1 MIELFF
7 EFLMIGAMSFG
18 GGYGTLSM
26 IENSAVIRRGWL
38 TSSQLHELIAISEV
52 TPGPIA
58 LNAASFTGYS
68 VGGPPGAVVATI
80 GCILPSCAAAAV
92 LVSFFSKHQNHP
104 IIASVMKVIKAAVCA
119 MIFSAFFSVF
129 AGVIN
134 QDPIYLILFFAALIV
149 SQKISPVLTI
159 FLSGCAGLLF
169 NLITSCADRL

>member
-1 MIELFF
+1 MIQLFL

-26 IENSAVIRRGWL
+26 IEEAAVIRHGWL
-38 TSSQLHELIAISEV
+38 SPDQLHELIAISEV

-68 VGGPPGAVVATI
+68 VGGPMGAVIATA

-92 LVSFFSKHQNHP
+92 LVSFFSKFRNHP
-104 IIASVMKVIKAAVCA
+104 VLASVMNVIKAAVCA

-129 AGVIN
+129 VGVIR
-134 QDPIYLILFFAALIV
+134 QDLVYIVLFIAAMTA
-149 SQKISPVLTI
+149 SQKLSPVLTI

-169 NLITSCADRL
+169 NLITSGAGR